1 MDTNIKQE
9 IIQQLNELMERSGID
24 AIETVGTQAAKD
36 DHQAMED
43 TLTNLKSLNARYD
56 RDEAIEQIRCLMEK
70 YNIQLDQLIDRRG
83 MA

>member
-1 MDTNIKQE
+1 METKINHE
-9 IIQQLNELMERSGID
+9 IIQQLNQLMERSGID
-24 AIETVGTQAAKD
+24 AIETPGSPDLKD
-36 DHQAMED
+36 DNQVMED

-56 RDEAIEQIRCLMEK
+56 RDEAIEQIRCLMDK